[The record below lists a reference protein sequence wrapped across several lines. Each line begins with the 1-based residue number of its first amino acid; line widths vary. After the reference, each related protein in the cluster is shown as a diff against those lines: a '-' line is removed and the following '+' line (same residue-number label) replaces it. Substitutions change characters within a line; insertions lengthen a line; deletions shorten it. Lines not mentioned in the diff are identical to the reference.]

1 MVIFNCPKCNK
12 IFTKKWNFF
21 CHTEK
26 RKYACVKLDIKNIA
40 NFNDCSEIAPNAP
53 KCQKNENICSEIAP
67 NAPKCQKIKQNC
79 SEIAPIDSEHNC
91 TNIIDKDNIELKNSL
106 KHDENETNYVC
117 KYCNKILC
125 KKFNLD
131 RHYERCKVIKKLSE
145 GIGIINFEEDL
156 KNCKSEMKKY
166 KEEMAILVEDHHKL
180 KKSYEELVEKT
191 INENLIKGDN
201 NNQNNK
207 NSNNNNNNQNT
218 QSKNNNS
225 FNTVNNINIIQFGKE
240 DYSKITNQE
249 FSEIMTKFGINIPVS
264 LIEKI
269 HLNDERPEFKNVYVT
284 DINRDK
290 AMVFNGKD
298 WELESFN
305 NIKDDLLD
313 KSIDYIENKCEELKE
328 NNKVPEGSK
337 KLMDV
342 KLHSINKLKPFD
354 SEDEEDVLGYKLTKR
369 EKTTRKKL
377 RQKAHESIKRKLYNK
392 KEKSKKN

>member
-1 MVIFNCPKCNK
+1 MVIFTCQKCEK
-12 IFTKKWNFF
+12 KFTKKSSYVY
-21 CHTEK
+21 HTLK
-26 RKYACVKLDIKNIA
+26 RKVSCIPIVITDSEMTPI
-40 NFNDCSEIAPNAP
+40 DSEILKTDSEMTPKCSKNELNCSKIAP
-53 KCQKNENICSEIAP
+53 KCQKNEL
-67 NAPKCQKIKQNC
+67 NC
-79 SEIAPIDSEHNC
+79 SKINY
-91 TNIIDKDNIELKNSL
+91 NNNIESINSDPKL
-106 KHDENETNYVC
+106 VENKKKSYICEYC
-117 KYCNKILC
+117 KRNFTKSCNLG
-125 KKFNLD
+125 
-131 RHYERCKVIKKLSE
+131 RHYLRCKVIKKLSE
-145 GIGIINFEEDL
+145 DTDNIQLKEEL
-156 KNCKSEMKKY
+156 KICKSEMKKY
-166 KEEMAILVEDHHKL
+166 EEKIAILEENHNKIIKDL
-180 KKSYEELVEKT
+180 KKLSEEKT
-191 INENLIKGDN
+191 IV
-201 NNQNNK
+201 NK
-207 NSNNNNNNQNT
+207 NTNTNNNNNNQNT

-269 HLNDERPEFKNVYVT
+269 HLNDERPEFKNLYVT

-354 SEDEEDVLGYKLTKR
+354 SEDEEDYLGCKLTKR

-377 RQKAHESIKRKLYNK
+377 RQKAHDTIKRKLYNN
-392 KEKSKKN
+392 KEKSKTKNN